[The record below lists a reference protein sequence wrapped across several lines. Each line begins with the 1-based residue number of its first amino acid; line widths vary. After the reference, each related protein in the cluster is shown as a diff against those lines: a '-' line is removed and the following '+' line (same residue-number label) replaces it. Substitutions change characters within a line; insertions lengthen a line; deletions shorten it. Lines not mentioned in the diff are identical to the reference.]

1 MSADSL
7 NAVTNDVILQ
17 SGLLAEQYGLPR
29 IAGEICGLL
38 FMTDGPLSLDEI
50 AGALKVSKASVSTN
64 VRLLER
70 LRFLRRGD
78 VREGKRDYYMFAG
91 DVWEVTGDQLRTTV
105 QEEIQTLHHNAGEW
119 HRRLAGMPKPSDPK
133 AAASQARVTERM
145 ASLEQ
150 LYELIANLVGVLCAE
165 RKLSPGA
172 IAHLWKA
179 AGQYRKLAGKGGRA
193 AKENP

>member
-29 IAGEICGLL
+29 IAGEVCGLL

-50 AGALKVSKASVSTN
+50 AEALKVSKASVSTN

-70 LRFLRRGD
+70 LRFIRRGD
-78 VREGKRDYYMFAG
+78 VREGKRDYYVFAG

-105 QEEIQTLHHNAGEW
+105 QEEIQTLHHNAREW
-119 HRRLAGMPKPSDPK
+119 HRRLAEMPRPADPR
-133 AAASQARVTERM
+133 AAAAAARIAARM

-150 LYELIANLVGVLCAE
+150 LYALIGNLVSALCAE
-165 RKLSPGA
+165 RKLSPGTLTQ
-172 IAHLWKA
+172 LWKA
-179 AGQYRKLAGKGGRA
+179 AAQYRKLTSRK
-193 AKENP
+193 K